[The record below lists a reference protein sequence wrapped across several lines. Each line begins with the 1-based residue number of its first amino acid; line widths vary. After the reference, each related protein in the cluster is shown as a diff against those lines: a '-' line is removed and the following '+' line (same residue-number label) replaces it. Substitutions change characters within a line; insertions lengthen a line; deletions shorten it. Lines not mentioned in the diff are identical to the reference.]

1 MFCLIKNSHTLLDLA
16 GRAPA
21 SERSPLP
28 WDQEQLLITQ
38 STMQA
43 TKQYVCMLT
52 LCSRGTGRSFENQ
65 HHASL

>member
-1 MFCLIKNSHTLLDLA
+1 MFCLIKDSHILLDLA
-16 GRAPA
+16 RRAPA
-21 SERSPLP
+21 SEHSPLP

-38 STMQA
+38 STTQA